1 MYEILSNYSLL
12 NLLSPI
18 NNNKG
23 ASYLSPEFTKTEVP
37 KSKAYTNKECIK

>member
-18 NNNKG
+18 TPVRDSREDIDGNPG
-23 ASYLSPEFTKTEVP
+23 DR
-37 KSKAYTNKECIK
+37 

>member
-18 NNNKG
+18 KMTLRNMKQFWPLL
-23 ASYLSPEFTKTEVP
+23 AELQLVTEG
-37 KSKAYTNKECIK
+37 